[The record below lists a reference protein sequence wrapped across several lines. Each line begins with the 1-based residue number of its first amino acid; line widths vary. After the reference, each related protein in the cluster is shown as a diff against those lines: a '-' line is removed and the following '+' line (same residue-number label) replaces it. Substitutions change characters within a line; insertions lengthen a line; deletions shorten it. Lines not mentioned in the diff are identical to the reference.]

1 MKIVYITTELSTP
14 GGIGRVTAE
23 KANYLTGEGHEVSI
37 ITETQGDAPSFYA
50 LDNRVRH
57 IDIDIPLDQNK
68 IVKLVLRKKRIK
80 AALENLRPD
89 IVVHTLPYA
98 PIKCSFKYKSVLEC
112 HFNHDESLLRA
123 KAFGGSLLF
132 ARIRTKYYEQTASKF
147 DVFVALT
154 RQDRELWQRAG
165 LKNVIDIPNMVSFEC
180 PETSELKSKHAIAV
194 GRLDAQKSF
203 DRLIRIWAKVNKK
216 HEDWKLDIYGKGSDE
231 EKYRKLIA
239 GLNLSDAVHIFSP
252 VKDIKSKYLSSSF
265 LCLTSTFEGFGLVL
279 TEAMACGLPVVS
291 YDTLCGPRDLI
302 NDSVNGFLVP
312 YGDEGKYVESVLRL
326 IEDDRL
332 RTDMGKNA
340 KNGIARLS
348 VDNVMKEWN
357 RLFEKLLRRNS
368 APLFML

>member
-14 GGIGRVTAE
+14 GGIGRVTVE
-23 KANYLTGEGHEVSI
+23 KANYLTKEGHEVSI
-37 ITETQGDAPSFYA
+37 ITETQGNASSFYA

-57 IDIDIPLDQNK
+57 IDIDIPLDKNK
-68 IVKLVLRKKRIK
+68 IIKLILRKKRIK

-98 PIKCSFKYKSVLEC
+98 PIKCSFKYKSILEC
-112 HFNHDESLLRA
+112 HFNHDESVLRA

-132 ARIRTKYYEQTASKF
+132 AKIRTKYYERTASKF
-147 DVFVALT
+147 DVFVVLT
-154 RQDRELWQRAG
+154 QQDRELWQMAG

-180 PETSELKSKHAIAV
+180 SETSELKSKHAIAV

-203 DRLIRIWAKVNKK
+203 DQLIRIWAVVNKR
-216 HEDWKLDIYGKGSDE
+216 HGDWNLNIYGKGSDE

-239 GLNLSDAVHIFSP
+239 ELNLTDAVHIFSP
-252 VKDIKSKYLSSSF
+252 VKDIKNKYLNSSF

-302 NDSVNGFLVP
+302 TDSVNGFLVP
-312 YGDEGKYVESVLRL
+312 YGDEKKYVEAVLKL
-326 IEDDRL
+326 IENDQL
-332 RTDMGKNA
+332 RSNMGKNA
-340 KNGIARLS
+340 KIGIYRLS

-357 RLFEKLLRRNS
+357 HLFENLLQ
-368 APLFML
+368 AK